1 MITDWDDAYA
11 NGIHIPDAERFAPEW
26 AAQAAAFR
34 NAHPPNVLAYGDDP
48 RMALDLFLPAGTPRG
63 LAVFVHG
70 GYWQAFDR
78 DSWSHLAGGALEQ
91 GFAVALPGYVLAP
104 QARIAEITLQI
115 AAAIDLAA
123 AKVGGPIYL
132 SGHSAGGHLVSRMIC
147 ENTPMNAAA
156 RVRHVLSIS
165 GVHDLRPLLKTGL
178 NDNLKLD
185 FTAACAESPA
195 LLMPRKAAR
204 LTCWVGAAERPEFIR
219 QSALLANIW
228 HGLGADTASIVAPD
242 QHHFN
247 VIAPLADAKSD
258 MVRTWL
264 A

>member
-11 NGIHIPDAERFAPEW
+11 NGIHIPDADSFAPMW
-26 AAQAAAFR
+26 AEQAAAFR
-34 NAHPPNVLAYGDDP
+34 AAHPPEPLGYGDDP
-48 RMALDLFLPAGTPRG
+48 RMALDLFLPSGAPRG

-70 GYWQAFDR
+70 GYWQAFNR
-78 DSWSHLAGGALEQ
+78 DSWSHLAGGALAQ

-104 QARIAEITLQI
+104 QAKIAEITRQI

-123 AKVGGPIYL
+123 TRVEGPVYL
-132 SGHSAGGHLVSRMIC
+132 SGHSAGGHLVTRMIC
-147 ENTPMNAAA
+147 ENSPLKAAA
-156 RVRHVLSIS
+156 RVAHVMSIS

-178 NDNLKLD
+178 NTKLKLD
-185 FTAACAESPA
+185 FAAACAESPA
-195 LLMPRKAAR
+195 LLVPRNGAR
-204 LTCWVGAAERPEFIR
+204 LTCWAGGAERPEFLR

-228 HGLGADTASIVAPD
+228 HGLGAQTASVVAPGL
-242 QHHFN
+242 HHFN
-247 VIAPLADAKSD
+247 VIAPLADASSD